1 MCGYNVAALNVTRA
15 RRDSIGVK
23 VFYRVYFGGGG
34 GRGGD
39 ISTCVRACHILDGA

>member
-23 VFYRVYFGGGG
+23 VFYRVYFGEGEGEEA
-34 GRGGD
+34 
-39 ISTCVRACHILDGA
+39 TFLHVLEHATF